1 MEHNIWNPKME
12 CADRETIRQ
21 MQLEGLKKTVKTC
34 YERVPLYKKKFDAI
48 GLRPEHIKTLKDIR
62 HIPFTTSDDLKE
74 NYPFGMFAVDKGKGD
89 PPARLIG
96 DYRQA
101 QNCGIYPQRYRK
113 LVGDCGAGNL
123 RGGRNSGGYCPD
135 FLWLWPVYR
144 RFWPALRH
152 GKGGRNGG
160 SGFQRE
166 HGTPADAHAGSGVYH
181 SREHAGLRPLYGGCG
196 RENRRRHG

>member
-74 NYPFGMFAVDKGKGD
+74 NYPFGMFAVEKEKVIRLHGSSGTTGKPKIVGYTRNDIENWSEIVARVICAAGGTAGD
-89 PPARLIG
+89 ITQISFGYGLLPAVSACIMAWKRWAPWWF
-96 DYRQA
+96 RF
-101 QNCGIYPQRYRK
+101 P
-113 LVGDCGAGNL
+113 AGT
-123 RGGRNSGGYCPD
+123 RNAS
-135 FLWLWPVYR
+135 
-144 RFWPALRH
+144 
-152 GKGGRNGG
+152 
-160 SGFQRE
+160 
-166 HGTPADAHAGSGVYH
+166 
-181 SREHAGLRPLYGGCG
+181 
-196 RENRRRHG
+196 

>member
-74 NYPFGMFAVDKGKGD
+74 NYPCLLYTSASIHKVKRMFSRCK
-89 PPARLIG
+89 R
-96 DYRQA
+96 
-101 QNCGIYPQRYRK
+101 GIFEQY
-113 LVGDCGAGNL
+113 
-123 RGGRNSGGYCPD
+123 
-135 FLWLWPVYR
+135 
-144 RFWPALRH
+144 
-152 GKGGRNGG
+152 
-160 SGFQRE
+160 
-166 HGTPADAHAGSGVYH
+166 
-181 SREHAGLRPLYGGCG
+181 
-196 RENRRRHG
+196 